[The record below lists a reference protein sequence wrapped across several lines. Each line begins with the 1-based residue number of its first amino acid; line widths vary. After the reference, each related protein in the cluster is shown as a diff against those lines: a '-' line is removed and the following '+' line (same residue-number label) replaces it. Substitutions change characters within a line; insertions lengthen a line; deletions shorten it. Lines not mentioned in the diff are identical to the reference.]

1 MNNALTKN
9 KSSLEALSFTLK
21 RQDLQ
26 SEVLQQVIETVI
38 QTKDEMVGIKDEIV
52 EIKEDISKDIA
63 ELRDSIVLNR
73 KESSDIQSAVSKQA
87 WWLTEKFFDK
97 KVSDDLFLAKLGHFR
112 GIVYK
117 MLKEEFDLPRYCDL
131 KRVDFKRALLFIGG
145 IKLANLK
152 TYQLRLTPRQ
162 KEIAMMNNDDISK
175 FD

>member
-9 KSSLEALSFTLK
+9 NSSLEALSFTLK

-38 QTKDEMVGIKDEIV
+38 QTKDEMVEM
-52 EIKEDISKDIA
+52 KEDISKDIA

-87 WWLTEKFFDK
+87 WELTDSFFNCE
-97 KVSDDLFLAKLGHFR
+97 VSDDLFLAKLGHFR
-112 GIVYK
+112 AIVYK
-117 MLKEEFDLPRYCDL
+117 MLKEKFNLPRYCDL
-131 KRVDFKRALLFIGG
+131 KRVDFKQGLIFVSG
-145 IKLANLK
+145 IELAHLE

>member
-38 QTKDEMVGIKDEIV
+38 QTKDEIV
-52 EIKEDISKDIA
+52 EMKEDISKDIA

-145 IKLANLK
+145 IKLAHLK

-162 KEIAMMNNDDISK
+162 REIATMNNDDISK

>member
-9 KSSLEALSFTLK
+9 NSSLEALSFTLK

-38 QTKDEMVGIKDEIV
+38 QTKDEMVEM
-52 EIKEDISKDIA
+52 KEDISKDIA

-73 KESSDIQSAVSKQA
+73 KESSDIQSVVNKQA

-112 GIVYK
+112 SIVYK

-131 KRVDFKRALLFIGG
+131 KRVDFQRALLFISG
-145 IKLANLK
+145 IELAHLK